1 MQQHCTT
8 AAGGVGSAGYAL
20 LVRGQSALGTGIST
34 QLRTSWLDI
43 WDFWFFNFF
52 KVPTSSRLLLSGSDG
67 IHPSGISRATQTL
80 LYSSFECL
88 TSLGGLL
95 GTDNKSI
102 SDFSSNIRFPFY
114 CCCIGFG
121 TSKRDETPPLCHP
134 PTTATLTPGA
144 DDDAAPVYPLSFRKT
159 HLAGAKQSLLQH
171 IPSVRNLC
179 RIMRMIHFKAF
190 TF

>member
-1 MQQHCTT
+1 MSQQIFEAHERSLQLYATT
-8 AAGGVGSAGYAL
+8 TRNSIAPPLQAASAAQATRCWFGGKLLWAQGIQLADFLVGTWTAW
-20 LVRGQSALGTGIST
+20 
-34 QLRTSWLDI
+34 TS
-43 WDFWFFNFF
+43 DFLNFF

-80 LYSSFECL
+80 LYSTRSFECL

-121 TSKRDETPPLCHP
+121 TSKRDETPPLLP
-134 PTTATLTPGA
+134 PP
-144 DDDAAPVYPLSFRKT
+144 PP
-159 HLAGAKQSLLQH
+159 
-171 IPSVRNLC
+171 P
-179 RIMRMIHFKAF
+179 
-190 TF
+190 